1 MLFSMA
7 GCKSN
12 GNSNNAD
19 NNTNNEIQ
27 QDTEQNNDAAYAET
41 VAEYFPTDSDCI
53 TAMQRPVLKLNIP
66 EKVKIRKPAV

>member
-1 MLFSMA
+1 MLFSVA

-27 QDTEQNNDAAYAET
+27 QDTEAE
-41 VAEYFPTDSDCI
+41 
-53 TAMQRPVLKLNIP
+53 
-66 EKVKIRKPAV
+66 

>member
-19 NNTNNEIQ
+19 NNKNNEIQ
-27 QDTEQNNDAAYAET
+27 QDTEQNDDAAYVET
-41 VAEYFPTDSDCI
+41 VAE
-53 TAMQRPVLKLNIP
+53 
-66 EKVKIRKPAV
+66 